1 MSTSTPWRRMTALLL
16 TIGLGAA
23 ACGSDSTEGTDTTG
37 GSSATTEGAGS
48 DTSASEGG
56 AAASGDCSDK
66 VGCVTVAKGD
76 PIQLGTL
83 LVISGSDASL
93 GQDSQNGA
101 VLGVDY
107 LDGKLDGTAGQ
118 LAGHDVK
125 WQNEDDGCSADGGQA
140 GAEALAANTDIV
152 AVIGTSCSSAALG
165 VADKI
170 FSDAGVPII
179 SPSNTGPALTGT
191 DHQPFYLRTAHND
204 KIQGAVVAGFVQ
216 KEKGLKTAATIN
228 DESPYADGLATAFRT
243 SFEKDGGTI
252 TGTEAIKSD
261 DTDFTNVLNS
271 IAQKKPDVLYFPV
284 FTAACSLIAKQAKE
298 IMPDTLLIASDGC
311 LSAGTIETA
320 GDAVNG
326 LFASSPDLSVFATG
340 DFYSKEF
347 LPAYEKAFGSAP
359 TSVFHAHAFDAVQI
373 LAKAID
379 SVAVKN
385 SDGSLT
391 IPKDGLREALFATKD
406 YKGIT
411 GTITCL
417 PSGDCATNVTI
428 GVFEGPEWPV
438 EGGNKDAKA
447 IYSDTKSLADIGG

>member
-23 ACGSDSTEGTDTTG
+23 ACGSDAAEDTDTTG

-48 DTSASEGG
+48 ETSEAAGG
-56 AAASGDCSDK
+56 EAADGECSDP
-66 VGCVTVAKGD
+66 VGCVTVAEGD

-107 LDGKLDGTAGQ
+107 LDGTLDGTAGQ
-118 LAGHDVK
+118 IAGHDVE
-125 WQNEDDGCSADGGQA
+125 WQHEDDGCSADGGQA
-140 GAEALAANTDIV
+140 GGEALAANTDIV

-170 FSDAGVPII
+170 MSDAGIPII
-179 SPSNTGPALTGT
+179 SPSNTGPALTGE
-191 DHQPFYLRTAHND
+191 DHQDFYLRTAHND

-216 KEKGLKTAATIN
+216 GEKGLKTAATIN
-228 DESPYADGLATAFRT
+228 DESPYADGLAAAFRT
-243 SFEKDGGTI
+243 AFEADGGTI
-252 TGTEAIKSD
+252 TSVEAIKSD
-261 DTDFTNVLNS
+261 DTDFTNLLTS
-271 IAQKKPDVLYFPV
+271 IAQAKPEVLYFPV
-284 FTAACSLIAKQAKE
+284 FTSACSLIAKQAAE
-298 IMPDTLLIASDGC
+298 IMPDTLLISSDGC

-320 GDAVNG
+320 GDAVTG
-326 LFASSPDLSVFATG
+326 LFASSPDLSVFASG
-340 DFYSKEF
+340 EFYSGEF
-347 LPAYEKAFGSAP
+347 LPAYEEQFGSAP

-373 LAKAID
+373 LAAAIE
-379 SVAVKN
+379 SVAVEN

-406 YKGIT
+406 YEGIT

-428 GVFEGPEWPV
+428 GVFEGPAWPV
-438 EGGNKDAKA
+438 DGGTPDAKA
-447 IYSDTKSLADIGG
+447 VYSDTKSLADIGG

>member
-23 ACGSDSTEGTDTTG
+23 ACGSDSSEDTDTTG
-37 GSSATTEGAGS
+37 GASATTEGAGS
-48 DTSASEGG
+48 DTSGSESGG
-56 AAASGDCSDK
+56 AATGDCEDK

-76 PIQLGTL
+76 PIQLGSL
-83 LVISGSDASL
+83 LVISGSDSSL

-118 LAGHDVK
+118 IAGHDVE
-125 WQNEDDGCSADGGQA
+125 WQHEDDLCSADGGQA
-140 GAEALAANTDIV
+140 GGEALAANTDIV

-170 FSDAGVPII
+170 MSDAGIPII
-179 SPSNTGPALTGT
+179 SPSNTGPALTGD
-191 DHQPFYLRTAHND
+191 DHQAFYLRTAHND

-216 KEKGLKTAATIN
+216 GEKGLKTAATIN
-228 DESPYADGLATAFRT
+228 DESPYADGLAAAFRT
-243 SFEKDGGTI
+243 AFEKDGGTI

-261 DTDFTNVLNS
+261 DTDFTNLLNS
-271 IAQKKPDVLYFPV
+271 IAQAKPDVLYFPV
-284 FTAACSLIAKQAKE
+284 FTAACSLIAKQAAE
-298 IMPDTLLIASDGC
+298 ILPDTLLISSDGC

-320 GDAVNG
+320 GDAVDG
-326 LFASSPDLSVFATG
+326 LFASSPDLSVFASG

-347 LPAYEKAFGSAP
+347 LPAYQKEFGSAP

-379 SVAVKN
+379 SVAVEN

-428 GVFEGPEWPV
+428 GVFEGPQWPV
-438 EGGNKDAKA
+438 DGGNKDAKA

>member
-1 MSTSTPWRRMTALLL
+1 MPWRRITALLL

-48 DTSASEGG
+48 DTSEGG
-56 AAASGDCSDK
+56 SANGDCSDP
-66 VGCVTVAKGD
+66 VGCVTVAEGD
-76 PIQLGTL
+76 PIQVGTL

-107 LDGKLDGTAGQ
+107 LDGELDGTPGQ
-118 LAGHDVK
+118 IAGHDVK
-125 WQNEDDGCSADGGQA
+125 WQHEDDGCSADGGQA
-140 GAEALAANTDIV
+140 GGEALAANSDIV

-170 FSDAGVPII
+170 MSDAGIPLI
-179 SPSNTGPALTGT
+179 SPSNTGPALTGE

-216 KEKGLKTAATIN
+216 GEKGLKTAATIN
-228 DESPYADGLATAFRT
+228 DESPYADGLAAAFRT
-243 SFEKDGGTI
+243 AFEKDGGTI
-252 TGTEAIKSD
+252 TSVEAIKSD
-261 DTDFTNVLNS
+261 DTDFTNLLNS
-271 IAQKKPDVLYFPV
+271 IAQAKPEVLYFPV
-284 FTAACSLIAKQAKE
+284 FTSACSLIAKQAAE
-298 IMPDTLLIASDGC
+298 IMPDTLLISSDGC

-326 LFASSPDLSVFATG
+326 LFASSPDLSVFASG

-347 LPAYEKAFGSAP
+347 LPAYQEQFGSAP
-359 TSVFHAHAFDAVQI
+359 TAVFHAHAFDAVQI
-373 LAKAID
+373 LAQAIEK
-379 SVAVKN
+379 VAVKN
-385 SDGSLT
+385 SDGGLT
-391 IPKDGLREALFATKD
+391 IPRDGLREALFATKD

-428 GVFEGPEWPV
+428 GVFEGPAWPV
-438 EGGNKDAKA
+438 EGGSKDAKA
-447 IYSDTKSLADIGG
+447 VYSDTKSLADIGG